1 MFVQC
6 PRCRSLVAVDAASGA
21 APDYCPYCDGPLA
34 EAGPASAESATEAD
48 IFAERADNAPV
59 MDADPAPAS
68 APDDIRAEA
77 PAQAFE
83 ATDREHAAPAIA
95 EGVAIAEGIVVAGE
109 APTLTADAEADHPAD
124 AVPEGAS
131 APADMPASEPAP
143 ETASPAKP
151 KPRKKKANAPSFARR
166 TQRAAERPTP
176 PWLWAIAAG
185 LALLAG
191 LQIVLADRAELAADA
206 RFRPAIVSLCAT
218 LGCSIPAWR
227 EPAAFAMLEREVR
240 QHPYMPGALRVD
252 AAFRNNARWAQPWP
266 DLVLTLSD
274 VDGRPLGMRT
284 FSPKEYLGDKITQK
298 EIGSGQ
304 TAAVRMEVM
313 EPAPGV
319 VAFSFD
325 FR

>member
-6 PRCRSLVAVDAASGA
+6 PRCRSLVAADAASGA
-21 APDYCPYCDGPLA
+21 APEFCPYCDSPLA
-34 EAGPASAESATEAD
+34 DAETAPAEAEAAIPAEIAPAEQPATVAETAEAAPIDESADTAA
-48 IFAERADNAPV
+48 IVAEID
-59 MDADPAPAS
+59 DS
-68 APDDIRAEA
+68 APDASDRSE
-77 PAQAFE
+77 
-83 ATDREHAAPAIA
+83 DRE
-95 EGVAIAEGIVVAGE
+95 
-109 APTLTADAEADHPAD
+109 D
-124 AVPEGAS
+124 AVAQTS
-131 APADMPASEPAP
+131 AAVAADDTEAVAKK
-143 ETASPAKP
+143 SPATSKS
-151 KPRKKKANAPSFARR
+151 RKKSTAPSFARR
-166 TQRAAERPTP
+166 KLRAAERPTP

-206 RFRPAIVSLCAT
+206 RWRPAIASLCAM
-218 LGCSIPAWR
+218 LNCSIPPWR
-227 EPAAFAMLEREVR
+227 EPAAFGMLGREVR

-274 VDGRPLGMRT
+274 VDGRALGART
-284 FSPKEYLGDKITQK
+284 FTPKEYLGDKVTQN

-304 TAAVRMEVM
+304 SAAIRMEIM

>member
-6 PRCRSLVAVDAASGA
+6 PRCRSLVAADTASGA
-21 APDYCPYCDGPLA
+21 APEFCPYCDSPLA
-34 EAGPASAESATEAD
+34 DAETVPADTAPAEAEAAIPAETEPAEQPATAAEIAEA
-48 IFAERADNAPV
+48 AAPIEES
-59 MDADPAPAS
+59 ADPAAIVAEIDDSAS
-68 APDDIRAEA
+68 DASDRSEDREDAVAQTSAEV
-77 PAQAFE
+77 
-83 ATDREHAAPAIA
+83 ATDDTEA
-95 EGVAIAEGIVVAGE
+95 VAKK
-109 APTLTADAEADHPAD
+109 
-124 AVPEGAS
+124 
-131 APADMPASEPAP
+131 
-143 ETASPAKP
+143 SPAAS
-151 KPRKKKANAPSFARR
+151 KPRKKSAAPSFARR
-166 TQRAAERPTP
+166 KLRATERPTP

-206 RFRPAIVSLCAT
+206 RWRPAIASLCAT
-218 LGCSIPAWR
+218 LNCSIPPWR
-227 EPAAFAMLEREVR
+227 EPAAFGMLGREVR

-274 VDGRPLGMRT
+274 IDGRALGTRT
-284 FSPKEYLGDKITQK
+284 FTPKEYLGDKVTQK

-304 TAAVRMEVM
+304 SAAIRMEIM

>member
-6 PRCRSLVAVDAASGA
+6 PRCRSLVAADAVGGA
-21 APDYCPYCDGPLA
+21 APDFCPYCDSPLA
-34 EAGPASAESATEAD
+34 DAEVVQADAAPADAEASIEAEAETETAPIQAAIAEQDATEAEAMAASD
-48 IFAERADNAPV
+48 DEPAEPAAIVAETAD
-59 MDADPAPAS
+59 DAAREADRS
-68 APDDIRAEA
+68 EDGDDGFAEA
-77 PAQAFE
+77 PAASVASE
-83 ATDREHAAPAIA
+83 KD
-95 EGVAIAEGIVVAGE
+95 GVAKK
-109 APTLTADAEADHPAD
+109 
-124 AVPEGAS
+124 
-131 APADMPASEPAP
+131 APADPD
-143 ETASPAKP
+143 KP
-151 KPRKKKANAPSFARR
+151 KPRKKAAAPSFARR
-166 TQRAAERPTP
+166 KQRAAERPTP

-191 LQIVLADRAELAADA
+191 LQIVLADRAQLAADA
-206 RFRPAIVSLCAT
+206 RWRPAIASLCAT
-218 LGCSIPAWR
+218 LNCAIPPWR
-227 EPAAFAMLEREVR
+227 EPAAFAMLGREVR

-274 VDGRPLGMRT
+274 VDGRALGTRI
-284 FSPKEYLGDKITQK
+284 FAPKEYLGDKVTQK

-304 TAAVRMEVM
+304 SAAIRMEIM